1 MKNNY
6 CIFAYTFKHIKNKI
20 MTTTANN
27 TKKTN
32 SLKFSTSKI
41 IGGEDMT
48 VTIRLNDDC
57 GNGHQDFS
65 ITGDI
70 YKANA
75 PKSDKNH
82 LMGGCIHDEILKAFP
97 EFKIF
102 IDLHLCDFDGVPM
115 HAVENGFYFLSE
127 GFSKTKPEDKNFP
140 TEYCEY
146 YRISLDQFKVLS
158 QSKNKLQYALNLQN
172 LGILAQWKEEAK
184 KAIEILEG
192 LTGNKFLNDS
202 KKSQYHAPTEAE
214 ILEEEEKI
222 LIGYYTPE
230 AEQERAEAKAK
241 AIFSKLEEVAN
252 KKIEDI
258 KEEIK
263 VKKLVFEVGGIKALE
278 NMLFYNHTK
287 QIAFNWRSYDN
298 ISEELI
304 KKIKE
309 EIKLPT
315 GVTIK

>member
-1 MKNNY
+1 
-6 CIFAYTFKHIKNKI
+6 
-20 MTTTANN
+20 MTTTNN
-27 TKKTN
+27 TAATN
-32 SLKFSTSKI
+32 NLKFTTSKI
-41 IGGEDMT
+41 RGGKEII
-48 VTIRLNDDC
+48 VKIRLNDEC
-57 GNGHQDFS
+57 KNGHQDFA
-65 ITGDI
+65 ITGDV
-70 YKANA
+70 YKANL
-75 PKSDKNH
+75 PKTDRNH

-102 IDLHLCDFDGVPM
+102 VNLHLCDFDGVPM

-140 TEYCEY
+140 TEYCEC

-241 AIFSKLEEVAN
+241 AIFSKLEEEAT
-252 KKIEDI
+252 KKINNI
-258 KEEIK
+258 NEEVKI
-263 VKKLVFEVGGIKALE
+263 KKLVFAIGGIKALE
-278 NMLFYNHTK
+278 NMIFYNHTK
-287 QIAFNWRSYDN
+287 EISFNWKSYDN

-304 KKIKE
+304 SKIKS
-309 EIKLPT
+309 EIKLPE

>member
-1 MKNNY
+1 
-6 CIFAYTFKHIKNKI
+6 
-20 MTTTANN
+20 MTTTNN
-27 TKKTN
+27 TATN
-32 SLKFSTSKI
+32 NLKFTTSKI
-41 IGGEDMT
+41 RGGKEIT
-48 VTIRLNDDC
+48 VKIRLNDEC
-57 GNGHQDFS
+57 KNGHQDFA

-75 PKSDKNH
+75 PKIDRNWLS
-82 LMGGCIHDEILKAFP
+82 GGCIHEEILKAFP

-127 GFSKTKPEDKNFP
+127 GFSKTKPEDKNFS
-140 TEYCEY
+140 TEYCEC

-172 LGILAQWKEEAK
+172 LGILAQWKEEAQ
-184 KAIEILEG
+184 KAIEILEV
-192 LTGNKFLNDS
+192 LTGKKFLNDS

-222 LIGYYTPE
+222 KIGYYTPE

-241 AIFSKLEEVAN
+241 AIFSKLEEEAT
-252 KKIEDI
+252 KKI
-258 KEEIK
+258 
-263 VKKLVFEVGGIKALE
+263 KKLVFAIGGIKALE
-278 NMLFYNHTK
+278 NMIYYNHTK
-287 QIAFNWRSYDN
+287 EISFNWKSYDN

-304 KKIKE
+304 SKIKS
-309 EIKLPT
+309 EIKLPE

>member
-1 MKNNY
+1 
-6 CIFAYTFKHIKNKI
+6 
-20 MTTTANN
+20 MTTTNN
-27 TKKTN
+27 TATN
-32 SLKFSTSKI
+32 NLKFTTSKI
-41 IGGEDMT
+41 IGGKNII
-48 VTIRLNDDC
+48 VSIRLNDEC
-57 GNGHQDFS
+57 RNGHQDFS

-70 YKANA
+70 YKANLA
-75 PKSDKNH
+75 KIDRNH

-102 IDLHLCDFDGVPM
+102 IDLHLCDFEGVPM
-115 HAVENGFYFLSE
+115 HAVANGFYHLSE
-127 GFSKTKPEDKNFP
+127 GFNNIKPEDKNFP
-140 TEYCEY
+140 AKYCEC
-146 YRISLDQFKVLS
+146 YRISLDQFEALS

-241 AIFSKLEEVAN
+241 AIFSKLEEEAT
-252 KKIEDI
+252 KKINNI
-258 KEEIK
+258 NEEVKI
-263 VKKLVFEVGGIKALE
+263 KKLVFAIGGIKALE
-278 NMLFYNHTK
+278 NMIFYNHTK
-287 QIAFNWRSYDN
+287 EISFNWKSYDN

-304 KKIKE
+304 SKIKS
-309 EIKLPT
+309 EIKLPE